1 MGFIADTF
9 HKSGQHPGNTGSGG
23 GNAKPHHGRIENWRI
38 IPLPNSCC
46 IVIGRFLD
54 HPILGKH
61 GGEFTSSAIVSF
73 DPATG
78 EVETRNSRYRLV
90 M

>member
-9 HKSGQHPGNTGSGG
+9 HKSGQHPGNIGSGG

-38 IPLPNSCC
+38 VPARSYC

-61 GGEFTSSAIVSF
+61 GGESTSSAIVSF
-73 DPATG
+73 DPFTG
-78 EVETRNSRYRLV
+78 EVETQHSRYRLV